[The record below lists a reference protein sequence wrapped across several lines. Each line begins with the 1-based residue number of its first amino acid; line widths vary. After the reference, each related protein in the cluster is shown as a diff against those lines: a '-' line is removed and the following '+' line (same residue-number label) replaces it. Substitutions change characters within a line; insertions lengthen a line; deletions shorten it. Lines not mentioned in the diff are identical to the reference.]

1 MNLIIEFRPAARFD
15 FDEAADWYSAE
26 DPALRDRFVDAVDQ
40 TIAAIVRS
48 PASYPIVSGTRIR
61 RAVVRD
67 FPYLIFFWFDSY
79 QVVVISVFHT
89 SRNPIIWRGR
99 TD

>member
-1 MNLIIEFRPAARFD
+1 MSLVIEFRQAARFD

-26 DPALRDRFVDAVDQ
+26 DPALRDRFIDAIDQ

-61 RAVVRD
+61 RAVVRE
-67 FPYLIFFWFDSY
+67 FPFLIFFWFDSF

>member
-1 MNLIIEFRPAARFD
+1 MSLIIEFRPAARFD
-15 FDEAADWYSAE
+15 FDEAADWYSTE
-26 DPALRDRFVDAVDQ
+26 GPELRDRFIDAIDQ

-61 RAVVRD
+61 RAVVRE
-67 FPYLIFFWFDSY
+67 FPYLIFFWFDSF
-79 QVVVISVFHT
+79 QIVVISVFHT
-89 SRNPIIWRGR
+89 SRNPMVWRGR